1 MKRTLL
7 LFGLPLVLLAEPA
20 AAQSRTV
27 SGRVTDRGNGQGL
40 PGATVLLKGT
50 TTGASTNAEGTFS
63 LTVPA
68 EGGTLVISSIGYA
81 TIEQVIGSQST
92 INVALAA
99 GTEQLSEVVVTA
111 LGIERERKSLGYAVE
126 TLENKD
132 ITRASEPNLVRS
144 LQGRVAGV
152 QVSSASG
159 GAGGATR
166 IVIRG
171 AQSFTGDNQPIYVVD
186 GNVISNNAV
195 TNLSTAAPRGNGDD
209 LNNGVDLPNRAADI
223 DPNNVESITVLKG
236 PAAAA
241 LYGARAASGAI
252 IITTKKGAG
261 LKGRSQ
267 IAVTSAVTLDRVNR
281 LPKFQNTYGSGSDGV
296 YDPQNNV
303 SWGPRMDGRLVPDW
317 RTYTLADPNATVVDS
332 IPLTPKPDNV
342 RDFFETGVTTNNAVS
357 FSGSNQSSNF
367 YVSLAD
373 VRTKSFIPNTT
384 YKRTSV
390 SLSGGTQLFNKVTT
404 SATLTYVKSGGD
416 RGVQGQSRSNILQ
429 TIYNTPRDIVLT
441 DQKNYND
448 PRYDLTGY
456 YLAGFRN
463 NPYFLL
469 DKNLLTDDVD
479 RLLGTATVSYD
490 PLEWLNLTFRQGV
503 DVFTDRRKQTISQG
517 TINNLTGRYLE
528 DNNFGRNL
536 TTDALVNVTRRFGED
551 FTLKGVFGTNY
562 QEQLTSRSV
571 ADGVGLVI
579 PDFYDLSN
587 TSVVTN
593 TKVDTK
599 QRILGLFADVQLAY
613 RDYLFLGLTGRNDW
627 TSTLPRATRSF
638 FYPSANVGFVFTDAF
653 KLQSNYLSFGK
664 LRANVASV
672 GKPPIPY
679 QIDPVFVRSTVDNGF
694 QAQYVFPLQ
703 SVPGFRVGNVL
714 GNPRLKSE
722 LTTAYEGGLEMRF
735 FQNRLGFDLT
745 YYKSVSKDIIVN
757 VPVPGPSGFTAQT
770 ANAGTM
776 ENRGVELALNAT
788 PVQLKN
794 GFTWDLNFTFT
805 RNRNRVTEVTN
816 VTPNIGVGG
825 LGSVALE
832 ARVGQPYGSFF
843 GTKMLRDG
851 EGRVVIDPVS
861 GFPRLDP
868 VLTTLGN
875 IQPKFLAGAGTT
887 LSYKGLALNVLF
899 DTKQGGKFFSNTIN
913 TLQFAGALKE
923 TTAHD
928 RQPFLYPNSVIPNP
942 DGSGS
947 FVPNTTVLTDGG
959 FNYWRQVSTA
969 GENTLFDASY
979 IKLREASLSYALPAT
994 LVSKVKLTGIQFSLI
1009 GRNLALWTPDSQP
1022 HVDPEVS
1029 SLGSGNN
1036 QGYEFYAYP
1045 STRSYGASL
1054 RLTL

>member
-1 MKRTLL
+1 MKRTILLSLALPLL
-7 LFGLPLVLLAEPA
+7 LVGQA
-20 AAQSRTV
+20 AAQSRAVT
-27 SGRVTDRGNGQGL
+27 GKVTDRQTGQGL
-40 PGATVLLKGT
+40 PGVTVLLKGT
-50 TTGASTNAEGTFS
+50 TNGASTNADGIFS
-63 LTVPA
+63 LSVPA
-68 EGGTLVISSIGYA
+68 EGGTLVFSSIGYSSVEQAIGNQA
-81 TIEQVIGSQST
+81 TIDVT
-92 INVALAA
+92 LA
-99 GTEQLSEVVVTA
+99 TDTRQLSEVVVTA

-132 ITRASEPNLVRS
+132 ITRASEQNLVRS

-152 QVSSASG
+152 QISSASG
-159 GAGGATR
+159 AAGGATR

-186 GNVISNNAV
+186 GNVISNNAA
-195 TNLSTAAPRGNGDD
+195 TNLSTATPRGNGDD

-267 IAVTSAVTLDRVNR
+267 ITVNSAVTLDRVNR
-281 LPKFQNTYGSGSDGV
+281 LPKFQNTYGSGTDGV

-317 RTYTLADPNATVVDS
+317 RTYTLADPNATQVDS

-342 RDFFETGVTTNNAVS
+342 RDFFQTGVTTNNSIS
-357 FSGSNQSSNF
+357 FAGSNQASNF

-373 VRTKSFIPNTT
+373 VRTKSFIPNTN

-390 SLSGGTQLFNKVTT
+390 SLNGGTQLFSKVTT
-404 SATLTYVKSGGD
+404 NATLTYVKSGGD

-429 TIYNTPRDIVLT
+429 TILNTPRDISLT
-441 DQKNYND
+441 EQKNYND
-448 PRYDLTGY
+448 PRYDLNGY

-469 DKNLLTDDVD
+469 DRNLLTDDVD
-479 RLLGTATVSYD
+479 RLLGTASVSYD

-503 DVFTDRRKQTISQG
+503 DVYTDRRRQTISQG
-517 TINNLTGRYLE
+517 TINNLAGRYLE

-536 TTDALVNVTRRFGED
+536 TTDALINVTRRFAED
-551 FTLKGVFGTNY
+551 FTIKGVFGTNY
-562 QEQLTSRSV
+562 QEQLTSRAV

-579 PDFYDLSN
+579 PDFYDVSN
-587 TSVVTN
+587 ASVVTN

-599 QRILGLFADVQLAY
+599 QRILGVFADLQLAY
-613 RDYLFLGLTGRNDW
+613 RDYLYLGLTGRNDW
-627 TSTLPRATRSF
+627 TSTLPKATRSF
-638 FYPSANVGFVFTDAF
+638 FYPSANVGFIFTEAF
-653 KLQSNYLSFGK
+653 KLENNLLSFGK
-664 LRANVASV
+664 VRANIASV

-703 SVPGFRVGNVL
+703 SVAGFRVGNVL
-714 GNPRLKSE
+714 GNPGLKSE

-735 FQNRLGFDLT
+735 LQNRLGFDAT
-745 YYKSVSKDIIVN
+745 YYRSISKDIIVN
-757 VPVPGPSGFTAQT
+757 VPVPGTSGFTAQT

-776 ENRGVELALNAT
+776 ENRGIELALNAT
-788 PVQLKN
+788 PVRLEN
-794 GFTWDLNFTFT
+794 SLTWDLNFTFT
-805 RNRNRVTEVTN
+805 HNRNRVTEVTN

-843 GTKMLRDG
+843 GTQMLRDG

-875 IQPKFLAGAGTT
+875 IQPKYLAGASTT
-887 LSYKGLALNVLF
+887 VSFKGLALNVLF

-913 TLQFAGALKE
+913 QLYFAGALRE
-923 TTAHD
+923 TTAND

-942 DGSGS
+942 DGSGT

-979 IKLREASLSYALPAT
+979 VKFREASLSYSLPT
-994 LVSKVKLTGIQFSLI
+994 ELVSKVKLTGIQVSLI
-1009 GRNLALWTPDSQP
+1009 GRNLALWTPKSQP
-1022 HVDPEVS
+1022 HLDPEVS

-1036 QGYEFYAYP
+1036 QGFEFYAYP
-1045 STRSYGASL
+1045 TTRSLGASL